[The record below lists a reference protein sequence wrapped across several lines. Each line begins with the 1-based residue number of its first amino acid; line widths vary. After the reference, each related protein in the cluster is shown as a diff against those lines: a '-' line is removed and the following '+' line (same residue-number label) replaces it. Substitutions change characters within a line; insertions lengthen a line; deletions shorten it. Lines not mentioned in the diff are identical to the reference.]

1 MITIFET
8 DEWGKLEN
16 VKMEIEIEKEKER
29 ERGEGF
35 QVPMRAFSF
44 SLDEW
49 GKDMKE
55 ERNVWFDDIFYFSGK
70 M

>member
-1 MITIFET
+1 MGEI
-8 DEWGKLEN
+8 GKCEN
-16 VKMEIEIEKEKER
+16 GDRDRERERER